1 MHRTQRCFLASG
13 CSTYRKYALRAPRVE
28 NSTGH
33 GTSPPSRR
41 NPVRYAGYDH
51 GEIMTRLTSYEG
63 LTALVT
69 GASSG
74 IGRLLALRMAAA
86 GARVALVARRE
97 RELEELADKI
107 RAGGGEA
114 VPLVC
119 DVADRQQALATA
131 EKAAKA
137 LGRIDVLVNNAGYGH
152 HRRFLDWE
160 LDDMERV
167 MRVNFLGTLYFTK
180 ALLPAMVE
188 RGTGWLVFI
197 ASAAGRIA
205 PADETAYAASKHAM
219 VGLAGSLS
227 LEVEGAGVHVLTVCP
242 GAIRTPFFDD
252 EALARLPAVARRQM
266 AEPEALVEAIMD
278 ALARGK
284 RELTFPRWIASGYVA
299 QALAPAF
306 FRGQLKK
313 HTVKDD

>member
-1 MHRTQRCFLASG
+1 MA
-13 CSTYRKYALRAPRVE
+13 
-28 NSTGH
+28 
-33 GTSPPSRR
+33 
-41 NPVRYAGYDH
+41 
-51 GEIMTRLTSYEG
+51 RLEDFMG
-63 LTALVT
+63 RTALIT

-74 IGRLLALRMAAA
+74 IGRLLALRIATA
-86 GARVALVARRE
+86 GARVGLVSRRE
-97 RELEELADKI
+97 PELEALAEEI

-114 VPLVC
+114 IPLVC
-119 DVADRQQALATA
+119 DVADRQQALTTA
-131 EKAAKA
+131 EKAVEA

-152 HRRFLDWE
+152 HRRFLDWDLE
-160 LDDMERV
+160 DMERV

-188 RGTGWLVFI
+188 RGRGWLVFI

-219 VGLAGSLS
+219 VGFAGSLS
-227 LEVEGAGVHVLTVCP
+227 LEVEDAGVHVLTVCP

-266 AEPEALVEAIMD
+266 AEPEDLVEAIMD

-284 RELTFPRWIASGYVA
+284 HELTFPRWIASGYVA
-299 QALAPAF
+299 QVLAPSF
-306 FRGQLKK
+306 FRRQLKK

>member
-1 MHRTQRCFLASG
+1 MA
-13 CSTYRKYALRAPRVE
+13 
-28 NSTGH
+28 
-33 GTSPPSRR
+33 
-41 NPVRYAGYDH
+41 
-51 GEIMTRLTSYEG
+51 RLTSYEG
-63 LTALVT
+63 LNALVT

-74 IGRLLALRMAAA
+74 IGRLLALRIAAA

-97 RELEELADKI
+97 PELEELAKEI

-114 VPLVC
+114 VTLGC
-119 DVADRQQALATA
+119 DVGDREQALA
-131 EKAAKA
+131 AAA
-137 LGRIDVLVNNAGYGH
+137 RAVDTLGSIDVLVNNAGFGH
-152 HRRFLDWE
+152 HRRFLDWDLE
-160 LDDMERV
+160 DMERL
-167 MRVNFLGTLYFTK
+167 MQVNFLGTLYFTK

-188 RGTGWLVFI
+188 RGKGWLVFI

-227 LEVEGAGVHVLTVCP
+227 LEVEDAGVHVLTVYP

-252 EALARLPAVARRQM
+252 EALARLPTVARRQM
-266 AEPEALVEAIMD
+266 AEPEDLVEATMD

-299 QALAPAF
+299 QSLAPSF

-313 HTVKDD
+313 HTVRDD

>member
-1 MHRTQRCFLASG
+1 MARLVDF
-13 CSTYRKYALRAPRVE
+13 
-28 NSTGH
+28 TG
-33 GTSPPSRR
+33 R
-41 NPVRYAGYDH
+41 
-51 GEIMTRLTSYEG
+51 
-63 LTALVT
+63 TALIT

-74 IGRLLALRMAAA
+74 IGRLLALRIAAA
-86 GARVALVARRE
+86 GARVGLVARRE
-97 RELEELADKI
+97 SELEVLAEEI

-119 DVADRQQALATA
+119 DVADRQQALASA
-131 EKAAKA
+131 EKAVEAM
-137 LGRIDVLVNNAGYGH
+137 GRIDVLVNNAGYGH
-152 HRRFLDWE
+152 HRRFLDWDLE
-160 LDDMERV
+160 DMERV

-180 ALLPAMVE
+180 TLLPAMIE
-188 RGTGWLVFI
+188 RGSGWLVFI

-227 LEVEGAGVHVLTVCP
+227 LEVEDAGVHVLTVCP

-266 AEPEALVEAIMD
+266 AEPEDLVEAIMD

-299 QALAPAF
+299 QALAPSF

-313 HTVKDD
+313 HTVREE

>member
-1 MHRTQRCFLASG
+1 MA
-13 CSTYRKYALRAPRVE
+13 
-28 NSTGH
+28 
-33 GTSPPSRR
+33 
-41 NPVRYAGYDH
+41 
-51 GEIMTRLTSYEG
+51 RLTDFTG
-63 LTALVT
+63 RTVLIT

-74 IGRLLALRMAAA
+74 IGRLLALRVAAA
-86 GARVALVARRE
+86 GAMVGLVARRKP
-97 RELEELADKI
+97 ELEVLAEEI

-131 EKAAKA
+131 KKAVEV
-137 LGRIDVLVNNAGYGH
+137 LGRIDLLVNNAGYGH
-152 HRRFLDWE
+152 HRRFLDWDLE
-160 LDDMERV
+160 DMERV

-188 RGTGWLVFI
+188 RGSGWLVFI

-227 LEVEGAGVHVLTVCP
+227 LEVEDAGVHVLTVCP

-266 AEPEALVEAIMD
+266 AEPEDLVEAIMD

-299 QALAPAF
+299 QALVPSF

-313 HTVKDD
+313 HTVREE

>member
-1 MHRTQRCFLASG
+1 MA
-13 CSTYRKYALRAPRVE
+13 
-28 NSTGH
+28 
-33 GTSPPSRR
+33 
-41 NPVRYAGYDH
+41 
-51 GEIMTRLTSYEG
+51 RLTSYEG
-63 LTALVT
+63 LNALVT

-74 IGRLLALRMAAA
+74 IGRLLALRIAAA

-97 RELEELADKI
+97 AELEELAEEI
-107 RAGGGEA
+107 RTGGGEA
-114 VPLVC
+114 VTLIC
-119 DVADRQQALATA
+119 DVGDREQALA
-131 EKAAKA
+131 AAARAVDA
-137 LGRIDVLVNNAGYGH
+137 LGSIDVLVNNAGFGH
-152 HRRFLDWE
+152 HRRFLDWDLE
-160 LDDMERV
+160 DMERV
-167 MRVNFLGTLYFTK
+167 MRVNFLGSLYLTK

-188 RGTGWLVFI
+188 RGRGWLIFI

-227 LEVEGAGVHVLTVCP
+227 LEVEDAGVDVLTVCP

-266 AEPEALVEAIMD
+266 AEPEDLVEAIID

-299 QALAPAF
+299 QALAPSF